1 MKISEKIPK
10 TLEEAV
16 NSLFNSIDKNDIKA
30 IEKEKLTFSS
40 LHHSLGRQIRN
51 DWSLWGNSILS
62 KHFKDRFGLG
72 HADDMSGII
81 LKMLDCK
88 YFNQDFG
95 LAKEVEFYH
104 SYWVKQGID
113 PLTQKPIV

>member
-1 MKISEKIPK
+1 MKISEIIPK

-16 NSLFNSIDKNDIKA
+16 DTLFNSIDEVDIKA

-40 LHHSLGRQIRN
+40 LHHSLGTKIRN
-51 DWSLWGNSILS
+51 TWGLWGNSRLT
-62 KHFKDRFGLG
+62 KHFKNRFGLG

-81 LKMLDCK
+81 LEMLDSK
-88 YFNQDFG
+88 YFNKEFD
-95 LAKEVEFYH
+95 LARKVEFYH
-104 SYWVKQGID
+104 SYWIKQRTD